1 MDLSAQAGLAV
12 SNTVKHI
19 ARPPS
24 KGSSLLQASLILQW
38 HRSIFSMCQRLR
50 QVIEVNAEYRVLLCV
65 VCRHAIVPGAT
76 DQHFLRMHGPAYNYG
91 MKSTSMLRSPASQ
104 FTATGVYD
112 CQKMAC
118 SHNHSFLVC
127 HGLSV
132 ETAVSKTQVKSSYA
146 SIQTRCMISR
156 AYHLTSVSQLRV
168 YSLGLVRSVSDTG
181 QYRVVKQQRRP
192 KLRIAKQKTM
202 RMKMTCLQ

>member
-50 QVIEVNAEYRVLLCV
+50 QVIEANAEYRVLLCV

-76 DQHFLRMHGPAYNYG
+76 DQHFLRMHGPALQLRDEVNQYAQESRFPVYG
-91 MKSTSMLRSPASQ
+91 HRSVRLPEDGLQPQPLVPVVSGFICRDCGFKNPSQ
-104 FTATGVYD
+104 EFIRKRSNKVHDKQGVPLDERFTAARLQSWFGEKRERYW
-112 CQKMAC
+112 
-118 SHNHSFLVC
+118 
-127 HGLSV
+127 
-132 ETAVSKTQVKSSYA
+132 AV
-146 SIQTRCMISR
+146 
-156 AYHLTSVSQLRV
+156 
-168 YSLGLVRSVSDTG
+168 
-181 QYRVVKQQRRP
+181 
-192 KLRIAKQKTM
+192 
-202 RMKMTCLQ
+202 